1 MGCPPPQGEE
11 HQVVQARRGG
21 SGARGEAV
29 GALGAHA
36 PLLERAGRVLLGGGG
51 VRHGHEAS
59 RPARGGGEGGFAFSY
74 FKSQKTLLALLL
86 PGPGTLV
93 GAVGIC
99 GAGRGTGGGPGF
111 CPPPGGRPGP
121 FPANFR
127 LDGGG
132 FLGPLF
138 LTEGPAPTTFVEDE
152 QQLGGRAGPEQGQG
166 RGRAVRGRAR
176 AVRASRQE
184 AAPVVHAPGCAHHRP
199 ALHPCRGWRARP
211 PKVPLATPAR
221 GHPPG
226 ACSCAR
232 RGS

>member
-1 MGCPPPQGEE
+1 MGCPPPLK
-11 HQVVQARRGG
+11 RRSTRSCKPAGGG

-86 PGPGTLV
+86 QDLGPWW
-93 GAVGIC
+93 APSAF
-99 GAGRGTGGGPGF
+99 AGRGGAPEEVQASV
-111 CPPPGGRPGP
+111 RPREGARGHSRP
-121 FPANFR
+121 I
-127 LDGGG
+127 LDWMGGG

-138 LTEGPAPTTFVEDE
+138 TEGNPHQPTTFVEMSSSEEDE
-152 QQLGGRAGPEQGQG
+152 LDLSKAKGGGGRFAGGRVQSVLLGKKPPSSTPQG
-166 RGRAVRGRAR
+166 APTTAPP
-176 AVRASRQE
+176 STL
-184 AAPVVHAPGCAHHRP
+184 AAGCKGGA
-199 ALHPCRGWRARP
+199 
-211 PKVPLATPAR
+211 LATPAR
-221 GHPPG
+221 GSHPPG